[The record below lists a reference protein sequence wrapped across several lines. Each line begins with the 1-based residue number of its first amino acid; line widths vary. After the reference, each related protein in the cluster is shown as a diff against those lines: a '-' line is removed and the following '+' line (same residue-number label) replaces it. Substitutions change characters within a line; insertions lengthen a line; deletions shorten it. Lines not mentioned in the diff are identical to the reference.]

1 MTTTIAVA
9 MGSVPNVE
17 LAVPIVRTGFISP
30 ACSASVRTLPA
41 QSRLSSRS
49 SKYSYAAAKG
59 GEPNGS
65 VSSKQNKRFHDDEQ
79 PSLEKP
85 QSLSQG
91 KRDALS
97 NSLLPGF
104 SRCFYQPLVFLL

>member
-1 MTTTIAVA
+1 MTTTIAAA
-9 MGSVPNVE
+9 MGSVPNAG
-17 LAVPIVRTGFISP
+17 LAVSIVRTGFISP

-65 VSSKQNKRFHDDEQ
+65 VSSKQDKRLYDDEQ
-79 PSLEKP
+79 PSLEES

-97 NSLLPGF
+97 NTLLPG
-104 SRCFYQPLVFLL
+104 